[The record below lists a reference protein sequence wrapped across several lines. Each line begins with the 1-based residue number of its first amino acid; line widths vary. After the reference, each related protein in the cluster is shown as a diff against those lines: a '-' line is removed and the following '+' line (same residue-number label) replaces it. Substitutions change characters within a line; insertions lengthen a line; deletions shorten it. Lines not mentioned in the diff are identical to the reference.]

1 MKIVLADFSVIQYES
16 DNGLNFICPRNT
28 LDECNADE
36 AKLTTDNLRNVT
48 LKTDEDSVLA
58 EFTNLILVGT
68 EEVPVYGA
76 DEETVNSYELHI
88 HLREKTDVEIL
99 TERVDALEDSQG
111 TQDEAIDDLG
121 YAVSELYEQEG

>member
-28 LDECNADE
+28 LEECNADE
-36 AKLTTDNLRNVT
+36 AKLTVDNLRNVT
-48 LKTDEDSVLA
+48 LTTDEGGKLA
-58 EFTNLILVGT
+58 EFQNLVLVGT

-76 DEETVNSYELHI
+76 DEETINGYELHI

-99 TERVDALEDSQG
+99 TERMDALEESQE
-111 TQDEAIDDLG
+111 TQDGAIDDLG
-121 YAVSELYEQEG
+121 MAVSELMEG